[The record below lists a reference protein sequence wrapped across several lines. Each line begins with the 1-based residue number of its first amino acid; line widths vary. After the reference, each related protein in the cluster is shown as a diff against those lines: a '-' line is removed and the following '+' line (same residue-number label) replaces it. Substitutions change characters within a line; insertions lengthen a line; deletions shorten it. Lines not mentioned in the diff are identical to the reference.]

1 MFATLEKLGYQL
13 KSMDDEA
20 VLYED
25 ELGINILIM
34 KKLRRVSK
42 IGNGMHLSLTID
54 EIKAISRMGFK

>member
-13 KSMDDEA
+13 KSMNDEA

-25 ELGINILIM
+25 KLGINIFIM

-42 IGNGMHLSLTID
+42 IGNGMYLSLTFD
-54 EIKAISRMGFK
+54 EIQALSRMGLF

>member
-25 ELGINILIM
+25 ELGINIFIM

-42 IGNGMHLSLTID
+42 IGNGMYLSLTID